1 MILQFTF
8 HIIILLILLVYSL
21 YGESLSPNTIIA
33 QPGCDST
40 CGDVI
45 IPFPFGMKDPKC
57 YGDKWFEI
65 ECRNKSS
72 YNESSHTPYLK
83 YVNLEVTSIGFDYIY
98 IMNPVFQWNCDGKTS
113 KSGIDLK
120 GSPFRYSQ
128 DSNTFI
134 AYSCNKLASL
144 QSDGSTI
151 GGCVSICDQNGNKDN
166 ACRGISCCQTSLPLH
181 LSEYNVTLSDFS
193 NNSISRECNYA
204 FIKEQ
209 HLSNDYPAEELS
221 SFDYVYAILEWEIVN
236 GMMSNILNQLNHSSD
251 SYCYN
256 SNITS
261 SSPNKTSSGWQCQC
275 NDNFYGNP
283 YISGS
288 CTQQLYLQDNNIL
301 SYWFKYVGVSSS
313 IGSIML
319 LFGLWWSYKTIR
331 KKVIKKRKEKFF
343 KRNGGLLLQERLSSE
358 EVSIHKIL
366 FTLKDL
372 ERATDK
378 FNVSRVLGKGG
389 QGTVYKGMLVDG
401 KIVAV
406 KKFKVQGKIEEFINE
421 FAVLSQINHR
431 NVVKLIGCCLETNIP
446 LLVYEFVPNGNLFEY
461 LHVQNEDMLV
471 TWDIR
476 LRIAT
481 EIAGAL
487 FYLHSIASQP
497 IYHRDIK
504 STNIL
509 LDEKYRAK
517 VADFGTSR
525 VISIEATH
533 LTTVVQ
539 GTFGYLDPE
548 YFHTSQFTDK
558 SDVYSFGVVLAELIT
573 GRRPISMVICEEARN
588 LASYF
593 ALSMEENQLFEI
605 IDKRVVEESEKEQ
618 IIAVANLT
626 YACLEL
632 NGRKR
637 PTMKEVTLELE
648 RIQGQDRRF
657 NAKQNHE
664 EIKLART
671 EEYQHF
677 DGYSMS
683 NTLPII
689 HTETD
694 SSEVMPILKS
704 SS

>member
-1 MILQFTF
+1 
-8 HIIILLILLVYSL
+8 
-21 YGESLSPNTIIA
+21 
-33 QPGCDST
+33 
-40 CGDVI
+40 
-45 IPFPFGMKDPKC
+45 MKDPSC
-57 YGDKWFEI
+57 YVDKWFEI
-65 ECRNKSS
+65 ECR
-72 YNESSHTPYLK
+72 YYTPYLK
-83 YVNLEVTSIGFDYIY
+83 SLNLEVRDIGFDYIIE
-98 IMNPVFQWNCDGKTS
+98 IMNPVFYWNCHGKTNTS
-113 KSGIDLK
+113 VIDLK

-128 DSNTFI
+128 YGNKFV
-134 AYSCNKLASL
+134 AYGCNKLAFL

-151 GGCVSICDQNGNKDN
+151 GGCVSICDHNDKSFY
-166 ACRGISCCQTSLPLH
+166 GIGSSVMSCCKASLPSH
-181 LSEYNVTLSDFS
+181 LSEYNVTLSDM
-193 NNSISRECNYA
+193 NNESVVDE
-204 FIKEQ
+204 
-209 HLSNDYPAEELS
+209 
-221 SFDYVYAILEWEIVN
+221 N
-236 GMMSNILNQLNHSSD
+236 GWYSQNNHSHSKKWA
-251 SYCYN
+251 
-256 SNITS
+256 IE
-261 SSPNKTSSGWQCQC
+261 
-275 NDNFYGNP
+275 
-283 YISGS
+283 
-288 CTQQLYLQDNNIL
+288 
-301 SYWFKYVGVSSS
+301 GVSSS
-313 IGSIML
+313 LGSVIL
-319 LFGLWWSYKTIR
+319 LFGLWWSYKALR
-331 KKVIKKRKEKFF
+331 KRVIKKRKEKFF
-343 KRNGGLLLQERLSSE
+343 KRNGGLLLQQRLSTE
-358 EVSIHKIL
+358 EVSVHKIF
-366 FTLKDL
+366 FTLKDI

-378 FNVSRVLGKGG
+378 FNANRVLGKGG

-406 KKFKVQGKIEEFINE
+406 KKFKVQGKVEEFINE

-431 NVVKLIGCCLETNIP
+431 NVVKLLGCCLETKIP
-446 LLVYEFVPNGNLFEY
+446 LLVYEFIPNGNLFEY
-461 LHVQNEDMLV
+461 LHVENEDLPV

-476 LRIAT
+476 LRIAV

-525 VISIEATH
+525 VVSIEATH

-573 GRRPISMVICEEARN
+573 GKRPISVLSSEEARN

-593 ALSMEENQLFEI
+593 VLSMEENQLFEI
-605 IDKRVVEESEKEQ
+605 IDKRVAKESDKEQ
-618 IIAVANLT
+618 INAVANLA

-648 RIQGQDRRF
+648 RIQGGDRRF
-657 NAKQNHE
+657 NAKQNYE
-664 EIKLART
+664 EIELART
-671 EEYQHF
+671 HEYQHF
-677 DGYSMS
+677 DGYSMP

-689 HTETD
+689 HTEIV

-704 SS
+704 DS